1 MVRMKKGISKKKEGN
16 TNKGSRGAKRKVKAV
31 VICKAA
37 SWTTWTIN

>member
-1 MVRMKKGISKKKEGN
+1 MKKGVSKNKEGK
-16 TNKGSRGAKRKVKAV
+16 TNKGSRGAKSQVKAV